1 MLTGVQ
7 REWSWAGPRIA
18 GTGALLGALGAALY
32 LAVLTGSPGA
42 LILVYLA
49 QLPLFAA
56 GSVARHRAPRRRPR

>member
-1 MLTGVQ
+1 MG
-7 REWSWAGPRIA
+7 WAGIA

-49 QLPLFAA
+49 QLPLFVA
-56 GSVARHRAPRRRPR
+56 GLWLGSAPLRRPR